1 MIYSLLKWGNLFS
14 DAMHWGGVQK
24 NSQRVSAREQLGRGR
39 FQMLIKGKDFLE
51 IVDVKFTMLLN
62 YLSLC
67 VPMHEID

>member
-39 FQMLIKGKDFLE
+39 FQM
-51 IVDVKFTMLLN
+51 
-62 YLSLC
+62 
-67 VPMHEID
+67 